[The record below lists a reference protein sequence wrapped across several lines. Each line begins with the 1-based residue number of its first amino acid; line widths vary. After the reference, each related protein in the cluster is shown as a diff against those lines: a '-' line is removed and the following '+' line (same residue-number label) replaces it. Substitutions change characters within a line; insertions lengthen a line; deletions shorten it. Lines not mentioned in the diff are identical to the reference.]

1 MWPAVYSL
9 MALVRYRSAPVATA
23 PRAGSSHPVGVDV
36 RMGSVVAGAA
46 GAGLASA
53 SAASAEGAGT
63 STRLSSAGSIPGA
76 YSFMRSA
83 MQALCRDGTSRTCRG
98 LQSNYLERA
107 LKQAAVAPCGQRA
120 GCGLQVAAG
129 MRSRP
134 VNAPA
139 GTRG

>member
-1 MWPAVYSL
+1 
-9 MALVRYRSAPVATA
+9 MALVRYRSAPIAA
-23 PRAGSSHPVGVDV
+23 DARAGASQPVGVDV
-36 RMGSVVAGAA
+36 RMGSMAAGAA
-46 GAGLASA
+46 GTGLASA

-76 YSFMRSA
+76 YSFMKCA
-83 MQALCRDGTSRTCRG
+83 TQASCRDGNLRTCRG
-98 LQSNYLERA
+98 LQSHYLERA

-120 GCGLQVAAG
+120 GCELQVTAG

-139 GTRG
+139 GTHV